1 MRDSANLGIEE
12 CHAQYDWN
20 YHSYRDS
27 DIDTYN
33 LAIRW
38 LADQGVWVLRMGK
51 SVNKRVSIK
60 HPRVIDYPFH
70 PEKSDFL
77 DVWLFA
83 NCDLCISTG
92 SGPDFI
98 SDVYRKPIIFL
109 NYLPL
114 NTMFSWSKALT
125 HPKHLVWEKTGKPLT
140 LNEYLENKF
149 SHTEQY
155 ENSGIKIINL
165 SKEEILAVVEEGWK
179 RLEGAWVDTKN
190 DIEEQKKFWSI
201 LINHRYFSRYHSYI
215 HDDAKISSI
224 FLRNNANFLK

>member
-1 MRDSANLGIEE
+1 
-12 CHAQYDWN
+12 
-20 YHSYRDS
+20 
-27 DIDTYN
+27 
-33 LAIRW
+33 
-38 LADQGVWVLRMGK
+38 MGK
-51 SVNKRVSIK
+51 SVNNRVSIK

-70 PEKSDFL
+70 PERSDFL

-92 SGPDFI
+92 SGPDTI

-125 HPKHLVWEKTGKPLT
+125 HPKHLVWEKTGKSLT
-140 LNEYLENKF
+140 LNEYLEYKF

-165 SKEEILAVVEEGWK
+165 SKEEILATVEEGWK
-179 RLEGAWVDTKN
+179 RLEGTWVDTKN
-190 DIEEQKKFWSI
+190 DTKEQKKFWNM
-201 LINHRYFSRYHSYI
+201 LINHRNSSGHHGYI
-215 HDDAKISSI
+215 HEEAKISSI
-224 FLRNNANFLK
+224 FLHNIIVPQQIKTTI